1 MIMPNLPHLRRS
13 SRALVSFLKREDGT
27 TTVEYAVLLS
37 LIVVTCLASMLA
49 LGPAAG
55 GTFRSTSTTV
65 GTYGVP

>member
-1 MIMPNLPHLRRS
+1 MTMRPLTFCRRS
-13 SRALVSFLKREDGT
+13 AKTLVGFLQREDGT

-37 LIVVTCLASMLA
+37 LIVVTCMASMLA

-55 GTFRSTSTTV
+55 DTFRSTSTTV